1 MPKNSYDKAKISRTA
16 LCPYYA
22 SHTSTYIICEGKRVT
37 QQEYSVKADCCGQFW
52 NCPQYK
58 YLTFCYTHEK
68 E

>member
-1 MPKNSYDKAKISRTA
+1 MARKRYDTAKVARAA

-22 SHTSTYIICEGKRVT
+22 SHTTTYINCEGQRVT
-37 QQEYSVKADCCGQFW
+37 QQEYSVKNDCCGQFW

-58 YLTFCYTHEK
+58 YLTFYYEQK